1 LHGEQI
7 ARIILG
13 TIFFFIGLTAYVI
26 WRIARGQIA
35 ERWAYLESPNRFAAT
50 R

>member
-35 ERWAYLESPNRFAAT
+35 ERWASVNTQKRPYKNT
-50 R
+50 